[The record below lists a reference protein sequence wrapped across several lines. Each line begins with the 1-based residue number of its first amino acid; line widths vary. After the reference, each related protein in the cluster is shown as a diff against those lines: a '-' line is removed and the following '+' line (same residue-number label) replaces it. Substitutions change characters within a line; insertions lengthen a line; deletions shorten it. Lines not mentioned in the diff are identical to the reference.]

1 MFEYPRGIFLLKIS
15 IDQYSMTFMCVY
27 DGPMP
32 TEPVFEQFKDL
43 MRSGPSFSMDPAG
56 WESSTGLRPSAV
68 QPVLSSMTANT
79 QTFKQTVA
87 RVSLNSYSENDTDAF
102 NSPPP
107 MYRRIATDAPTLRV
121 ASLDFASNG
130 GDPFRE
136 MDHGTADA
144 MFANPYAFDI
154 HPARGVDMEVF
165 SLAAAP
171 ITVMAASVIADEE
184 VMSDEED
191 IKHSRPQ
198 SDEEYMEEPEFD
210 HLAPESYYPPIN
222 RPIQIT
228 KRTDSMGELKFR

>member
-1 MFEYPRGIFLLKIS
+1 
-15 IDQYSMTFMCVY
+15 
-27 DGPMP
+27 
-32 TEPVFEQFKDL
+32 
-43 MRSGPSFSMDPAG
+43 
-56 WESSTGLRPSAV
+56 
-68 QPVLSSMTANT
+68 
-79 QTFKQTVA
+79 
-87 RVSLNSYSENDTDAF
+87 
-102 NSPPP
+102 
-107 MYRRIATDAPTLRV
+107 
-121 ASLDFASNG
+121 
-130 GDPFRE
+130 
-136 MDHGTADA
+136 

-184 VMSDEED
+184 AMSDEED

-210 HLAPESYYPPIN
+210 HLAPESYYPPID